1 LLQNYDTCKTSVRI
15 RVEIVVHSSRRIA
28 VYGLSSFFVLS
39 ILAVALL
46 GSMSAMAGIGVKPV
60 MGTVYDNAGN
70 LLGGATVTVVIIDKN
85 TSVVRDTLTET
96 TGSDGIYMV
105 TFPADKWD
113 IGDTIRA
120 RATYGSVQSE
130 ANQTIANESATQDLD
145 IHFKTAIPQF
155 GSVLGFCV
163 AAGLVC
169 AVGLAFVSRRRKN

>member
-1 LLQNYDTCKTSVRI
+1 LLQNYDTCKTGVRI

-28 VYGLSSFFVLS
+28 VYGLSSFLVLS

-60 MGTVYDNAGN
+60 MGTVYDNEGN

-85 TSVVRDTLTET
+85 TQVVRDTLTDT

-130 ANQTIANESATQDLD
+130 ASETIANESASQNLD
-145 IHFKTAIPQF
+145 IHFTTAIPQF
-155 GSVLGFCV
+155 GSVLGFGV
-163 AAGLVC
+163 AVTLVC
-169 AVGLAFVSRRRKN
+169 AVGLAFVSRRRKK

>member
-1 LLQNYDTCKTSVRI
+1 LLQNYDTCKTGVRI

-46 GSMSAMAGIGVKPV
+46 GSMSAMAGLGPKVV
-60 MGTVYDNAGN
+60 QGYVYDNAGN
-70 LLGGATVTVVIIDKN
+70 KLGGATVTVVVMN
-85 TSVVRDTLTET
+85 STTHLVRDTQTDT
-96 TGSDGIYMV
+96 TGSDGYYMV
-105 TFPADKWD
+105 SFDPNKWD

-120 RATYGSVQSE
+120 RATSGSVQSD
-130 ANQTIANESATQDLD
+130 ANQTIANESGAQDLD
-145 IHFKTAIPQF
+145 VHFKTAIPQF